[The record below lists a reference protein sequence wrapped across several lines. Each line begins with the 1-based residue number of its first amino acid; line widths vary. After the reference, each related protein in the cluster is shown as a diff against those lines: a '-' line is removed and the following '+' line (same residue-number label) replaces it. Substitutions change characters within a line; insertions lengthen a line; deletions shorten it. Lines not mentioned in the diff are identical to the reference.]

1 VTLVALSTLWSS
13 FLAGALYVLSP
24 GPAVL
29 ALVGIGASRG
39 RAPAAWFV
47 TGHLAGDVLWCGL
60 SVVAIVGA
68 HVMSPVLFDTLAIVC
83 AGYLLYLGSRA
94 LLARSADAGADLIG
108 HKPLQRGIVFG
119 LTNPKSYPVALAM
132 FTALLANDATTLS
145 FDAMPSLM
153 AAAFLG
159 FLVADVI
166 LVWLVGTSLMRAL
179 YLRHALAIIR
189 VTGALFIGFAVMAAY
204 EAVPRLWAI
213 VAGASIG

>member
-1 VTLVALSTLWSS
+1 MTVVALSTLWSS

-47 TGHLAGDVLWCGL
+47 TGHLAGDLLWCGL

-68 HVMSPVLFDTLAIVC
+68 HVLSPVLFDTLAIFC
-83 AGYLLYLGSRA
+83 AGYLFYLGSRA
-94 LLARSADAGADLIG
+94 VLARSANAGADIIG

-153 AAAFLG
+153 VAAFIG
-159 FLVADVI
+159 FIVADVI

-189 VTGALFIGFAVMAAY
+189 TTGALFIGFAAMAAY
-204 EAVPRLWAI
+204 EAVPRLWAVL
-213 VAGASIG
+213 VATATS